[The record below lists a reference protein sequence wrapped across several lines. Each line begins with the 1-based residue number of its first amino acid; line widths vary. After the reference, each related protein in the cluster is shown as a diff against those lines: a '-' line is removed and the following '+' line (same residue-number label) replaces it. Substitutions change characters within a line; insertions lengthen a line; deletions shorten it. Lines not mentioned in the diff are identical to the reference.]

1 MKHLRRYPMPR
12 LLLTLGLFLVL
23 APSVSTADEGIIL
36 RTSIEP
42 KAGIW
47 VGQQVRLLIDV
58 LARDGWAQIGKFH
71 PFEVSGASVLQVDS
85 HGTRLADTVSGAT
98 WSGQH
103 YEWLVFPQRAG
114 NIAIPPIVVDVETKD
129 VATQE
134 TTPVPDQKTPAV
146 AFQAVLPPG
155 ADQEHGLISTT
166 RLEATQTLEPATAE
180 FKVGDAL
187 KRSISLRAAAISGM
201 AFEPVQYAPVA
212 GVGIYPG
219 VPVVQDAVD
228 RGSLTEGRRME
239 SVTYVF
245 EREGNYVLPDVTVT
259 WWDLGEK
266 HLRREVLP
274 GPHVRVV
281 LAAPAT
287 TADGGTSAPAS
298 GSWPRWLGIAAVA
311 GVAALGAG
319 LYWRQAIRARYQA
332 WSLARNNSEAA
343 YFRRFIA
350 AARTG
355 DVPHTLNAVLR
366 WLDRLEAGT
375 APAQL
380 GHFVQRYGD
389 EAVRHEAQQ
398 LERLVATGRQEAW
411 DAAPLVRG
419 MTQARQRRLQAG
431 RQQSPH
437 HTVVP
442 PLNPCNAEDLS
453 AQAGAVVACV
463 GNAQALARQR

>member
-1 MKHLRRYPMPR
+1 MKCLRRYPLSR
-12 LLLTLGLFLVL
+12 LLLALGLCLAL
-23 APSVSTADEGIIL
+23 APSLRAADEGVVL
-36 RTSIEP
+36 RASIEP

-58 LARDGWAQIGKFH
+58 LARDGWAQIRKFH
-71 PFEVSGASVLQVDS
+71 PFEVSGASVLQVES
-85 HGTRLADTVSGAT
+85 QGTRLTDTVSGAT
-98 WSGQH
+98 WTGQH

-114 NIAIPPIVVDVETKD
+114 AIAIPPIVVDVETKD
-129 VATQE
+129 LATQE
-134 TTPVPDQKTPAV
+134 ATPVPDQKTPAV
-146 AFQAVLPPG
+146 AFQAALPPG
-155 ADQEHGLISTT
+155 ADQERGLISTT
-166 RLEATQTLEPATAE
+166 RLEAEQTLEPSTPV

-212 GVGIYPG
+212 GVGVYPG
-219 VPVVQDAVD
+219 APVVQDAVD
-228 RGSLTEGRRME
+228 RGSLTEGRRTE

-245 EREGNYVLPDVTVT
+245 EREGNYVLSDVTVA

-266 HLRREVLP
+266 RLHREVLP

-281 LAAPAT
+281 VAGPAT
-287 TADGGTSAPAS
+287 TAGGGASASAS
-298 GSWPRWLGIAAVA
+298 RSWPRWLGIAAAV
-311 GVAALGAG
+311 GVAVVGAG

-332 WSLARNNSEAA
+332 WTLARDNSEAA
-343 YFRRFIA
+343 YFRRFTA

-355 DVPHTLNAVLR
+355 DVHRTLNALLR

-389 EAVRHEAQQ
+389 EAVRHEVQQ

-411 DAAPLVRG
+411 DATPLLRG

-431 RQQSPH
+431 RRQSPRR
-437 HTVVP
+437 TVVP
-442 PLNPCNAEDLS
+442 PLNPCSAGDLF
-453 AQAGAVVACV
+453 
-463 GNAQALARQR
+463 